1 MISMI
6 ILFDY
11 ILLFESIFL
20 VQLNNSLIN
29 INIVLMVKIEE
40 LVLLSCIIVLI

>member
-20 VQLNNSLIN
+20 VQLNNPLIN

-40 LVLLSCIIVLI
+40 LVLLSSIIVLI

>member
-20 VQLNNSLIN
+20 VQLDNSLIN

-40 LVLLSCIIVLI
+40 LLLLSSIIVLI